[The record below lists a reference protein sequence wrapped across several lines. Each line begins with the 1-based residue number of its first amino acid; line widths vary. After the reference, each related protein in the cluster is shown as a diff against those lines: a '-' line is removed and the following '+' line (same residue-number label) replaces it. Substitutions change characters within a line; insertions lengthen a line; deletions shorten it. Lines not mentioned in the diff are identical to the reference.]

1 MSVDITPSV
10 VRPLGEIDIATADAM
25 QQQITD
31 AGAGGTPVLVDLRD
45 VTFMDSS
52 GVRAL
57 VRAGLS
63 VDLTL
68 TNVPDALEKLLALTS
83 LTDHFHRA

>member
-10 VRPLGEIDIATADAM
+10 VRPSGEIDIATADAM
-25 QQQITD
+25 QRQITD
-31 AGAGGTPVLVDLRD
+31 AGSGGTPVLVDLRG

-57 VRAGLS
+57 VRAGLT

-68 TNVPDALEKLLALTS
+68 TNVPDALDKLLELTS
-83 LTDHFHRA
+83 LTDHFTRI